1 MGIKIAMHKIA
12 GVVALLAC
20 VCLIH
25 TGEALPLQMSDTV
38 SLVEA
43 AEKPQETEAQQEAND
58 LNAVEAAEKEVEA
71 TKMGRT
77 SHPTELQKPTP
88 MHGDDKTDEQV
99 DRMVHEVTNDGGKI
113 DHHDEDTM
121 DSDAITLHAQMRQSR
136 DKPNAEGILKPGQ
149 KGFLL
154 QQVQGPVKSFDKT
167 MSDINHKLQ
176 RKWSDERQNAYQ
188 HAEAARLARQASNAV
203 GRMAEEVSTEAE
215 ENAQKKAAAVAE
227 CQMKLEQ
234 ATDEADKM
242 MIAKE
247 CNQALQAKNK
257 AYEEASEAMS
267 ASNKAIVSAGQN
279 AGKIVGAARVEE
291 DGVSDLIAAENAA
304 QAAKLRLQT
313 HDREAKKDEEI
324 MKNRLKLEANTHALM
339 QKAKEQEEAAQDAYD
354 LRVATAEQAP
364 PPRPAVPRQPA
375 PEQLDD
381 ADKKAMNSALGI
393 PTTSELRAEKAKL
406 AQDVRDAKAGVN

>member
-12 GVVALLAC
+12 GVVVLLAC

-43 AEKPQETEAQQEAND
+43 TEKPHETEAQQEAND

-77 SHPTELQKPTP
+77 SYPTEVQKPTP
-88 MHGDDKTDEQV
+88 MHGDDKTDKQV

-121 DSDAITLHAQMRQSR
+121 DSDAITLHAQMSQSR
-136 DKPNAEGILKPGQ
+136 DKPKA
-149 KGFLL
+149 
-154 QQVQGPVKSFDKT
+154 
-167 MSDINHKLQ
+167 DINHKLQ

-188 HAEAARLARQASNAV
+188 HAEAATLARQASNAV
-203 GRMAEEVSTEAE
+203 GKMAEEVSTEAE

-234 ATDEADKM
+234 ATAEADTV

-247 CNQALQAKNK
+247 CNQALQAKKK

-339 QKAKEQEEAAQDAYD
+339 QKAKMQEEAAQDAYD

-364 PPRPAVPRQPA
+364 PPRAAVPRQPA